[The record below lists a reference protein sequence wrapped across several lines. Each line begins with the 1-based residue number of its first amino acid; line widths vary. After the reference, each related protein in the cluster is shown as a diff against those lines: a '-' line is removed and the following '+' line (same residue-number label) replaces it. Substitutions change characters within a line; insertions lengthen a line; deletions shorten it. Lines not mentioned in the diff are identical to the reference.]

1 MSLSS
6 WSERRRSMRVS
17 VRGTAVVQAGHGPV
31 RGTVE
36 NLSHSGALLAV
47 PAWPVDQDHDLELQ
61 LHDGGGVVGARTV
74 RIESRNGAYHVAVV
88 FDRVDPAMRASIAS
102 AIEAALAAARLR
114 PILVIDEP
122 GPRRTQ
128 LIDRLIDRGMT
139 PLAPRTPLETI
150 DLLIRTNLQIDVC
163 LLPPERSDLASVLA
177 DSFPWVTTSEISDDV
192 GDSVAR
198 AIETW
203 QTTPVARIGVAIG

>member
-1 MSLSS
+1 
-6 WSERRRSMRVS
+6 
-17 VRGTAVVQAGHGPV
+17 V